1 MHFHFPFSAPAI
13 LWTLTFAAHLVL
25 LVVLIGRERM
35 ARFPW
40 FTASIALIALR
51 LLVLKLLGGR
61 LPQFA
66 FAVTI
71 VVMLVVTAF
80 VSLMVV
86 VEMARRAFTTARR
99 ASWLA
104 GAFGLIALGAVV
116 LWFWGKWPPWKA
128 LIASPP
134 LQLLEFIAQ
143 KAGLLADVET
153 VGIGIPI
160 VALGYRCGAG
170 WRSHVQRIVIGLST
184 ASLAQI
190 AVEAV
195 WQAITHTAVVHGIT
209 EYNRVLQLR
218 DRLFNANSAIY
229 ILVLIW
235 WIAVLWKDEPGT
247 RAIASDE
254 NELALESGADAETE
268 TSAGEISGSEN
279 VQDTSS

>member
-1 MHFHFPFSAPAI
+1 MHFHFPFSAAAI

-25 LVVLIGRERM
+25 LVVLIGRERI

-51 LLVLKLLGGR
+51 FLVLKLMMGR
-61 LPQFA
+61 LPQIA
-66 FAVTI
+66 FAAI
-71 VVMLVVTAF
+71 IIVMLVVTAF

-86 VEMARRAFTTARR
+86 VEMARRAFSTARR
-99 ASWLA
+99 SSWLT
-104 GAFGLIALGAVV
+104 GALGLMVLGAVV
-116 LWFWGKWPPWKA
+116 LWFWGKWPPFKTVE
-128 LIASPP
+128 SYPV

-153 VGIGIPI
+153 VGIGLLIA
-160 VALGYRCGAG
+160 ALGYRCGAG

-190 AVEAV
+190 VVELV
-195 WQAITHTAVVHGIT
+195 WQAITRSAVVHGIT

-218 DRLFNANSAIY
+218 DRLFDANSAVY

-235 WIAVLWKDEPGT
+235 WIVVLWKNEPGT
-247 RAIASDE
+247 GAIASGAE
-254 NELALESGADAETE
+254 ELAVASGADAETA
-268 TSAGEISGSEN
+268 SPDSEMSSSEDA
-279 VQDTSS
+279 QDTSS